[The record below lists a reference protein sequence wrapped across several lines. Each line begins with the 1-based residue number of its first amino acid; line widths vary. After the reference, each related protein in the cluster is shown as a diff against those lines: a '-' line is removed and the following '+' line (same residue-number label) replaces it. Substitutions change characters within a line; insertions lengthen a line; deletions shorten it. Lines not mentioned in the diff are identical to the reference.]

1 MTPIDED
8 NTRYFWFQHRN
19 TDPEDKAISDK
30 MNAGALMAFE
40 EDRSV
45 LEYVHAG
52 MKDPITPNIDL
63 GLDAGAKQFRRML
76 NREIQADEALK
87 K

>member
-1 MTPIDED
+1 MCIRD
-8 NTRYFWFQHRN
+8 R
-19 TDPEDKAISDK
+19 
-30 MNAGALMAFE
+30 NAGALMAFE

-52 MKDPITPNIDL
+52 MKDLVTPNIDL